1 MKGERKK
8 HQWRWCKGCKG
19 LPCLCF
25 RQENKRIEK
34 IRKEK
39 KLKEMKRKDMKG
51 GACKKKK
58 ASGEVASTCRVAV
71 FLF

>member
-8 HQWRWCKGCKG
+8 HQWRWCKG

-39 KLKEMKRKDMKG
+39 KLRDEKKRHERR
-51 GACKKKK
+51 
-58 ASGEVASTCRVAV
+58 S
-71 FLF
+71 L